1 MRFVHESL
9 PQRVVLA
16 TGGAAEAVAAEVDRL
31 GTTRLMVIASA
42 SARALADRLTAPLPV
57 VLRHDGVAEHVPVD
71 EASRARATAT
81 ERGVDAVVCVGG
93 GSATGLAK
101 AVALDHPVPVLAVP
115 TTYSGSEVTP
125 VWGLTESGRKRTGVD
140 PRVLPRA
147 VVYDAEL
154 LRTLPRD
161 VAVASGLNALAH
173 AVDALWAPR
182 AEPVAA
188 ALAAEGV
195 RALDRGLRLVAR
207 DPAGVGGIETAL
219 LGAYLAAR
227 AFAAAG
233 SGLHHTICHVLG
245 GRFGLPHASTHAV
258 VLPHVLAL
266 NAPYADEAAARLADA
281 FGAASATAGLAGLY
295 DAVDAP
301 RALRDLGLDEADL
314 VEATE
319 AVLAAAPASNPAPL
333 TAEAVASLLRAAWG
347 GGVR

>member
-9 PQRVVLA
+9 PQRVVFA
-16 TGGAAEAVAAEVDRL
+16 TGGAGDAVAAEVEHL
-31 GTTRLMVIASA
+31 GAARLMVIAST
-42 SARALADRLTAPLPV
+42 SGRALADRLTAGLPV
-57 VLRHDGVAEHVPVD
+57 ALRHDGVAEHVPLE
-71 EASRARATAT
+71 EALQARTAAAGQ
-81 ERGVDAVVCVGG
+81 GVDAVVCVGG

-101 AVALDHPVPVLAVP
+101 AVALAHPVPVLAVP

-125 VWGLTESGRKRTGVD
+125 VWGVTEAGRKRTGVD
-140 PRVLPRA
+140 AHVLPRA

-154 LRTLPRD
+154 LRSLPRG

-173 AVDALWAPR
+173 AVDSLWAPR

-195 RALDRGLRLVAR
+195 RALAPGLRSVAR
-207 DPAGVGGIETAL
+207 DPAGVAGIERTL

-233 SGLHHTICHVLG
+233 SGVHHTICHVLG
-245 GRFGLPHASTHAV
+245 GTYGLPHARTHAV

-266 NAPYADEAAARLADA
+266 NAPYAAEAEARLADA
-281 FGAASATAGLAGLY
+281 FGSATAAAGLEALY
-295 DAVDAP
+295 DDVDAP
-301 RALRDLGLDEADL
+301 RALRDLGLAEADL
-314 VEATE
+314 PGAVE

-333 TAEAVASLLRAAWG
+333 TADTVGALLRAAWA
-347 GGVR
+347 GVR